1 MRYFSIAAA
10 VCVAAAFAGQAGAQT
25 TSTSSGHGYPS
36 KPIRVMVPYATGGA
50 TDLIARLVGQ
60 KWSERLGQ
68 PVLVDNRTGAG
79 GVIGADAAA
88 KAPADGYTVLL
99 AVPAE
104 MVILPHLQK
113 MPYRVDRDFAP
124 VSLAAV
130 TPLIFVVHPALPV
143 KTVKDVISLAK
154 SRPGQL
160 TYASAGTGGV
170 QHLAGELLKITAK
183 IDLLHVPYKGAG
195 PVMPD
200 LLGGHV
206 PMFFSGMPPAMPH
219 VRAGKLRAIA
229 VTTAKRSPAVPDVP
243 TMQESG
249 IPGFDISNWFAY
261 FVPAGTP
268 ADVIA
273 KLNAEANRALRLP
286 DVKEKLASVGAE
298 VVGTS
303 PQELEKFVQSESA
316 KFAKL
321 IKASGA
327 KATD

>member
-1 MRYFSIAAA
+1 MTRKSCWITLSAASLVLA
-10 VCVAAAFAGQAGAQT
+10 VAQPVNAQ
-25 TSTSSGHGYPS
+25 GYPS
-36 KPIRVMVPYATGGA
+36 KPIRVIVPYATGGA

-60 KWSERLGQ
+60 KLTERLGQ
-68 PVLVDNRTGAG
+68 PVIVENRPGAG
-79 GVIGADAAA
+79 GVIGAEAGAR
-88 KAPADGYTVLL
+88 APADGHTVLL

-113 MPYRVDRDFAP
+113 MPYRVERDFAP

-130 TPLIFVVHPALPV
+130 TPLILVVHPALPV
-143 KTVKDVISLAK
+143 KTVQNLIALAR

-170 QHLAGELLKITAK
+170 QHLAGELLKINAK

-219 VRAGKLRAIA
+219 VRAGKLRALA
-229 VTTAKRSPAVPDVP
+229 VTTAKRSPTVPEVP

-249 IPGFDISNWFAY
+249 MPGFDISNWFAY

-268 ADVIA
+268 AEAIT
-273 KLNAEANRALRLP
+273 KLNAEMNRALKLQ
-286 DVKEKLASVGAE
+286 DVREKLASVGAE

-303 PQELEKFVQSESA
+303 PQELEKFVQVESD
-316 KFAKL
+316 KFAQL